1 MVPWPRTGAAR
12 LPGGSG
18 QSRPWA
24 MVTRR
29 LPGAPAIVGLEAG
42 SYAVIGS
49 LLAMEKRP
57 ARVAA
62 SIAIL
67 RREVAPMIGPLTT
80 NVASPLG
87 VVAERM
93 GGAGGESAGRL
104 FKRPYGVTVRCRDVW
119 VVAAEVGKWAGS

>member
-1 MVPWPRTGAAR
+1 MVPWPSTGAAR

-29 LPGAPAIVGLEAG
+29 LPGTPASVGLEAG
-42 SYAVIGS
+42 SCEVIGS

-57 ARVAA
+57 VRVAA

-87 VVAERM
+87 VVA
-93 GGAGGESAGRL
+93 
-104 FKRPYGVTVRCRDVW
+104 
-119 VVAAEVGKWAGS
+119 AEVGKWAGS